1 MAIRANLSVDQGA
14 TFSTVISITDA
25 NNNII
30 DLSTYTGNAQ
40 IKKAYSSLNV
50 AQTFTVSVN
59 STLGTVTLSLTANQT
74 SNIIAGRY
82 VYDVKLT
89 EAGGSISRIVEGLVT
104 VNPKVT

>member
-1 MAIRANLSVDQGA
+1 MAIRANLIIDQGA
-14 TFSTVISITDA
+14 TYTTVVTITDA
-25 NNNII
+25 NNNTI
-30 DLSTYTGNAQ
+30 DLSGYSGNAV

-59 STLGTVTLSLTANQT
+59 GSLGQVSLSLTANQT
-74 SNIIAGRY
+74 ANIIAGRY

-89 EAGGSISRIVEGLVT
+89 DSFGAISRVVEGIAT

>member
-1 MAIRANLSVDQGA
+1 MAIRANLSIDQGA
-14 TFSTVISITDA
+14 TFSTIISITDA
-25 NNNII
+25 NNNVI

-74 SNIIAGRY
+74 SNIASGRY

-89 EAGGSISRIVEGLVT
+89 EAGGTISRIVEGLVT

>member
-14 TFSTVISITDA
+14 TFSTIITITDS
-25 NNNII
+25 NNNVM

-50 AQTFTVSVN
+50 AQTFTISVN
-59 STLGTVTLSLTANQT
+59 GALGQVTLSLTANQT
-74 SNIIAGRY
+74 ANIIAGRY

-89 EAGGSISRIVEGLVT
+89 EAGGTISRIVEGIAT
-104 VNPKVT
+104 INPKVT